1 MAEISAKTVMDLRAK
16 TNAGMM
22 DCKKAL
28 AEAGGDMDK
37 AEEILRKKGITKMEK
52 RTDRV
57 SKEGVVHALLS
68 ECGRNGV
75 LLEVNCETDFVAK
88 NEGWRGFVSEITTH
102 TLESSAATV
111 DELLSESYSKGGGT
125 VDEVVKVKGAE
136 TGEVT
141 VLRRFV
147 RFSGA
152 ENSAVATYLHLGGRI
167 GVMIEVKAGKAE
179 TLSADAFKTL
189 LKDVTMH
196 IAAANPEFLERS
208 EVPESV
214 VAKEKEIYA
223 ESDRLK
229 GKPAAALEG
238 ILNGMLNKF
247 YSQVCLLEQGFIK
260 DPDKSVGDLV
270 AATGKEL
277 GDTLTIQ
284 RFARFAVGEELKA

>member
-57 SKEGVVHALLS
+57 STEGVVHALLS

>member
-167 GVMIEVKAGKAE
+167 GVMIEVKADKAE

>member
-102 TLESSAATV
+102 TLGSSATTV
-111 DELLSESYSKGGGT
+111 DELLAESYSKGGGT

>member
-52 RTDRV
+52 RTDRI

-102 TLESSAATV
+102 TLGSSAATV
-111 DELLSESYSKGGGT
+111 DELLGESYSKGGGT

-147 RFSGA
+147 RFNGA

-179 TLSADAFKTL
+179 TLSADGFRIL
-189 LKDVTMH
+189 LKDLTMH

-208 EVPESV
+208 EVPEAV

-223 ESDRLK
+223 ASDRLK

-247 YSQVCLLEQGFIK
+247 FSQVCLVEQGFIK
-260 DPDKSVGDLV
+260 DPDKSVADLV
-270 AATGKEL
+270 ASAGKEL

-284 RFARFAVGEELKA
+284 RFARFAVGEEVKA

>member
-52 RTDRV
+52 RTDRI

>member
-1 MAEISAKTVMDLRAK
+1 VMDLRAK

>member
-28 AEAGGDMDK
+28 AEVGGDMDK